1 MLNKK
6 KTIAF
11 LLNFIVV
18 SVIVGAMGKII
29 SIFVELESLFKM
41 PIAWIVFDVII
52 LISIIYLVISIKNE
66 NSVGMKI
73 SNKLV
78 KDDDEVIKIKDII
91 IFIIILN
98 LVCLLLGV

>member
-1 MLNKK
+1 M
-6 KTIAF
+6 
-11 LLNFIVV
+11 NFIVV

-29 SIFVELESLFKM
+29 SSFVELESLFKM

-52 LISIIYLVISIKNE
+52 LVFIIYLVISIKSE

-73 SNKLV
+73 SSKLV
-78 KDDDEVIKIKDII
+78 KDDEVIKIRDIV

-98 LVCLLLGV
+98 LVCLLLGI